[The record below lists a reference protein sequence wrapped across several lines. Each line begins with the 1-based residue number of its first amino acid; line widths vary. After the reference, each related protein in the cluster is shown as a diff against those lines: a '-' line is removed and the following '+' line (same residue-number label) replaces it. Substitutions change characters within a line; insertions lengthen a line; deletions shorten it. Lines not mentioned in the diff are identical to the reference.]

1 MSAMEK
7 SLPLFPLKL
16 VAYPGVG
23 LNLHIFE
30 PRYKQMIK
38 DCITEGVNFGMCV
51 YIDKLLMYG
60 TEVRLEEISKT
71 YEDGRM
77 DIKTVGVQ
85 VFKIISF
92 ENPYR
97 DRLYAG
103 GKVLMLVDD
112 PLKDPMVFLKFKNL
126 LIEFLNLLGDTSP
139 IKDEELHAYTYAGKL
154 GLRLEEE
161 LKLLILR
168 TENDR
173 LEFLIRYLETAL
185 PMLKQV
191 EKAREKINMN
201 GHFKYLDPLNF

>member
-1 MSAMEK
+1 MEK

-38 DCITEGVNFGMCV
+38 DCITEGVNFGICV
-51 YIDKLLMYG
+51 YKEKLLMYG

-77 DIKTVGVQ
+77 DVKTIGVKAFRI
-85 VFKIISF
+85 VSF
-92 ENPYR
+92 ENPYK

-103 GKVLMLVDD
+103 GRVEVLEDN
-112 PLKDPMVFLKFKNL
+112 PLKDPMVFLRFKNL
-126 LIEFLNLLGDTSP
+126 LSEYLVIMGDTSP
-139 IKDEELHAYTYAGKL
+139 IKDEELKAYTYAGKL
-154 GLRLEEE
+154 GLKLEEE
-161 LKLLILR
+161 LKLLLLR
-168 TENDR
+168 SENSR
-173 LEFLIRYLETAL
+173 LEFLIQHLETTI
-185 PMLKQV
+185 PVLKQL
-191 EKAREKINMN
+191 EKVREKIKMN